1 MKIYPGKFNPEYS
14 TTDNSLVAN
23 LLKYPEIAKKI
34 IELYPRYSMTY
45 LLERLGFGASE
56 KVIGANS
63 FEWKTMGRYKSKN
76 TVAASVTGRTH
87 VQGTEYTDVYIDH
100 AADGSSVCSIHAN
113 DIIRFADGVT
123 GLVTNVAAASSNKKQ
138 LTYKALSTRAGNAS
152 QVGITHEDVVA
163 IIGSA
168 FGQGSEGSTVGEF
181 YAYPETHKN
190 WLTLSRRKC
199 KINGVDLHDITWVE
213 HNGSR
218 LWYFTKEQQMTDS
231 FMYELELNRWF
242 GKASFA
248 QTVAAGGSA
257 TNAAYPGDELTS
269 ITGVPVIGDG
279 ILAQIAGSNV
289 KTLPSGSY
297 SPDKSELLAFIAH
310 LSLNARN
317 SRGNEWVVFTGM
329 AGMVGFQEAME
340 TFIGNSNASLGSAG
354 AVMTDKAGQDISVG
368 GNFST
373 YYALGNKITLVHN
386 PCFDDPNVSAMTSGL
401 AMGNSELSR
410 VMVFMDMSQQDGVA
424 NVELIAKGA
433 EGFNR
438 NYVKKYVPGMINPN
452 DPNSMMAATGND
464 TFECHILSESGVIV
478 RNPQSCGVIIPAGLT
493 I

>member
-1 MKIYPGKFNPEYS
+1 MKIYSGKYDPSYS
-14 TTDNSLVAN
+14 TSDNSLVAN

-56 KVIGANS
+56 KVLGANS
-63 FEWKTMGRYKSKN
+63 FEWKTMGRYKSVN
-76 TVAASVTGRTH
+76 TVAGTVGSRTH
-87 VQGTEYTDVYIDH
+87 VQGTVYNDVFITDT
-100 AADGSSVCSIHAN
+100 ATQPCSIVAN
-113 DIIRFADGVT
+113 DVIRFSDGVT
-123 GLVTNVAAASSNKKQ
+123 ALVSAVGSSTSSKKQ
-138 LTYKALSTRAGNAS
+138 LTYTTLSTRAGNAS
-152 QVGITHEDVVA
+152 QVGITDTNIVA
-163 IIGSA
+163 VIGSA
-168 FGQGSEGSTVGEF
+168 FGQGSLGAEVGEF

-199 KINGVDLHDITWVE
+199 KINGIDLHDITWVE

-218 LWYFTKEQQMTDS
+218 LWYFTKEQQMTDQ

-248 QTVAAGGSA
+248 QTTAAGGSG
-257 TNAAYPGDELTS
+257 TDAAYPGDELTP
-269 ITGVPVIGDG
+269 ITGAPVMGDG
-279 ILAQIAGSNV
+279 ILAQIAGANV
-289 KTLPSGSY
+289 KTLASSQY
-297 SPDKSELLAFIAH
+297 SPSKSQLLAFIAH

-317 SRGNEWVVFTGM
+317 TQGNEWVVFTGM

-340 TFIGNSNASLGSAG
+340 TFIGNSVSSAGSAG
-354 AVMTDKAGQDISVG
+354 VIMTDKAGQDISVG

-401 AMGNSELSR
+401 AMGNAELSR
-410 VMVFMDMSQQDGVA
+410 MMVFMDMSQQDGVA

-452 DPNSMMAATGND
+452 DPSSMMAASGDD

-478 RNPQSCGVIIPAGLT
+478 RNPQSCGIILPVGLT